1 MKWLN
6 IEVSTLRSEQY
17 IGSDPIAR
25 ATWLN
30 VLAWCC
36 EQENGGRIEGAAS
49 WGDRR
54 WQQTC
59 GVTKDE
65 VGLSAPL
72 LVWDIGALIVWNY
85 PLTKQQQVQH
95 NREIGSIGGQAKTQ
109 AKAEAARVNGAK
121 HQPKEHPSASQAETQ
136 AEAKQD
142 PSERPNG
149 RERKGIGREEE
160 GKGTIA
166 LDLEATADAAA
177 RGRKKPRTVDRNPI
191 LDALA
196 VIGGGKAEEIPPG
209 NWAGIAKALS
219 EIRAVCPELT
229 IEELQRRARNYRTRF
244 EGAALT
250 PFALAKHWATCGT
263 SKWSEQGSQVY
274 R

>member
-1 MKWLN
+1 MKSYSEESRESRKAGDRKAQKAPAFQFYAGDFLVGTAMMSAE
-6 IEVSTLRSEQY
+6 EVGGYIRLLCYQWTHGGIPNDDTVLQRLTGCGGNAVASIRHKFGINLEGELVNERLEEVRSER
-17 IGSDPIAR
+17 DAF
-25 ATWLN
+25 
-30 VLAWCC
+30 VL
-36 EQENGGRIEGAAS
+36 
-49 WGDRR
+49 
-54 WQQTC
+54 
-59 GVTKDE
+59 K
-65 VGLSAPL
+65 
-72 LVWDIGALIVWNY
+72 
-85 PLTKQQQVQH
+85 
-95 NREIGSIGGQAKTQ
+95 QAKNAAKRWEIERQKKVGT
-109 AKAEAARVNGAK
+109 AKADAVALPNAMPDVCSSVFSLQSSKIILAQ
-121 HQPKEHPSASQAETQ
+121 QP
-136 AEAKQD
+136 
-142 PSERPNG
+142 
-149 RERKGIGREEE
+149 
-160 GKGTIA
+160 
-166 LDLEATADAAA
+166 EATADAAA

>member
-1 MKWLN
+1 
-6 IEVSTLRSEQY
+6 LRSEQY

-121 HQPKEHPSASQAETQ
+121 HQPKEDPSTSQAETQ
-136 AEAKQD
+136 AEAKQE

-149 RERKGIGREEE
+149 RERKGIGKEEE

-177 RGRKKPRTVDRNPI
+177 RAEKKSRTVQRNPL

-196 VIGGGKAEEIPPG
+196 VIGGGRVEQVADWAESAVALKKIRTVSPDVTVEEI
-209 NWAGIAKALS
+209 
-219 EIRAVCPELT
+219 
-229 IEELQRRARNYRTRF
+229 QRRARNYRTHF
-244 EGAALT
+244 KDWVLK
-250 PFALAKHWATCGT
+250 PNALAKYWAQCEHAKTFSGE
-263 SKWSEQGSQVY
+263 SVVH
-274 R
+274 RD